1 MKLGIML
8 PVSGPHASPA
18 NITTMAQ
25 AAERL
30 GYDSLWTYERLLRP
44 MAPIWPGP
52 DGALQRAPEIYR
64 TTYEP
69 LQTLSHVA
77 ALTSRITLGTSIISA
92 LLHTPVV
99 LARRLATLDQ
109 FSGGRV
115 VAGFGQGSIPQEFAT
130 ANVPWKRRGAG
141 MDDMVAAIRAVWG
154 PDPVEYDGR
163 FYSIEASEINPKPVR
178 GTIPIVIGAFTDAG
192 IERAA
197 RIADG
202 ITPIVASLESATAVV
217 TTFRGAAGRLGRD
230 PDTLTVTAQSNT
242 PMTAAPTEGD
252 RPFLGGAPRQIAD
265 DIDKLRGSGVDAVMF
280 AMPSSEPIDVQ
291 IELLDE
297 LRTLVPHG

>member
-1 MKLGIML
+1 VKLGIML

-30 GYDSLWTYERLLRP
+30 DYDSLWTYERLLRP
-44 MAPIWPGP
+44 IAPIWPGP
-52 DGALQRAPEIYR
+52 DGTLERAPEIYR

-77 ALTSRITLGTSIISA
+77 ALTSRITLGTSILSA
-92 LLHTPVV
+92 LLHTPVM

-115 VAGFGQGSIPQEFAT
+115 VAGFGQGSMPQEFAT

-141 MDDMVAAIRAVWG
+141 MDDMVAAVRAAWG
-154 PDPVEYDGR
+154 PDPVEYEGR

-178 GTIPIVIGAFTDAG
+178 GVIPIIIGTFSDAG
-192 IERAA
+192 IDRAA

-202 ITPIVASLESATAVV
+202 ITPVTFSL
-217 TTFRGAAGRLGRD
+217 D
-230 PDTLTVTAQSNT
+230 TVTAQAARFRDAAERLDRDPTALTVNAQSNS
-242 PMTAAPTEGD
+242 PMTARPVGED
-252 RPFLGGAPRQIAD
+252 RPFLGGAPRQIAE
-265 DIDKLRGSGVDAVMF
+265 DIEKLRGHGIDAVTF
-280 AMPSSEPIDVQ
+280 AFPPDEEIAVQ
-291 IELLDE
+291 IEMLEE
-297 LRTLVPHG
+297 LRTLVPRD

>member
-30 GYDSLWTYERLLRP
+30 DYDSLWTYERLLRP
-44 MAPIWPGP
+44 MAPLWPGP
-52 DGALQRAPEIYR
+52 DGTLERAPEIYH

-77 ALTSRITLGTSIISA
+77 ALTSRIALGTGIIAA

-115 VAGFGQGSIPQEFAT
+115 IAGFGQGSIPQEFAT

-141 MDDMVAAIRAVWG
+141 LDDMVAAVRAAWS

-178 GTIPIVIGAFTDAG
+178 GTIPIIIGAFSDAG
-192 IERAA
+192 IDRAA

-202 ITPIVASLESATAVV
+202 FTPVAFSLDAVTAQAAR
-217 TTFRGAAGRLGRD
+217 FREAAERLDRD
-230 PDTLTVTAQSNT
+230 PTTLTVTAQSNS
-242 PMTAAPTEGD
+242 PMTAGAVSGD
-252 RPFLGGAPRQIAD
+252 RPFLGGAPQQIAED
-265 DIDKLRGSGVDAVMF
+265 VEKLQGQGIDAVMF
-280 AMPSSEPIDVQ
+280 AFPSSEPVNVQ
-291 IELLDE
+291 IEMLDE
-297 LRTLVPHG
+297 LRTLVPTN

>member
-52 DGALQRAPEIYR
+52 DGSLQRAPEIYR

-115 VAGFGQGSIPQEFAT
+115 IAGFGQGSIPQEFAT

-141 MDDMVAAIRAVWG
+141 MDDMVAAVRAAWG

-163 FYSIEASEINPKPVR
+163 FYSIPASEINPKPVR
-178 GTIPIVIGAFTDAG
+178 GTIPIVMGAFTEAG

-202 ITPIVASLESATAVV
+202 ITPVVASLEGLTEVV
-217 TTFRGAAGRLGRD
+217 ARFQDAARRLDRD
-230 PDTLTVTAQSNT
+230 VSTLTVTAQSNT
-242 PMTAAPTEGD
+242 PMTATPVEGD
-252 RPFLGGAPRQIAD
+252 RPFLAGVPRQIAG
-265 DIDKLRGSGVDAVMF
+265 DIDTLRDRGVDAVMF
-280 AMPSSEPIDVQ
+280 AMPSAEPVDVQ
-291 IELLDE
+291 IELLEE
-297 LRTLVPHG
+297 LRTLVSRD

>member
-8 PVSGPHASPA
+8 PVSGVHASPTS
-18 NITTMAQ
+18 ITTIAL

-44 MAPIWPGP
+44 MAPLWPGA
-52 DGALQRAPEIYR
+52 DGALERAPEIYR
-64 TTYEP
+64 TAFEP

-77 ALTSRITLGTSIISA
+77 ALTERITLATSVISA

-141 MDDMVAAIRAVWG
+141 LDDIIAAVRACWG

-163 FYSIEASEINPKPVR
+163 FYAIEASEINPKPLR
-178 GTIPIVIGAFTDAG
+178 GNIPIVIGANSDGG
-192 IERAA
+192 IDRAA

-202 ITPIVASLESATAVV
+202 ITPVASSQTAV
-217 TTFRGAAGRLGRD
+217 TAMAERFRTAAERFGRD
-230 PDTLTVTAQSNT
+230 ADALVVTAQSNS
-242 PMTAAPTEGD
+242 PMTSTSLNGA
-252 RPFLGGAPRQIAD
+252 RPFLGGSPKQIAE
-265 DIDKLRGSGVDAVMF
+265 DIDRLRGQGIDGVMLAF
-280 AMPSSEPIDVQ
+280 PSADEIDVQ

-297 LRTLVPHG
+297 LRGLVASE